1 MKTTCCSIAGMR
13 MLPAVLAAM
22 IVASSADAFA
32 DESPP
37 AELRHHTATPWIV
50 AGVGAGV
57 AAIGVLSFVGAVVAH
72 NDVASESAAKG
83 CTTSPTVVCPAGVD
97 GSTIKTNLDG
107 EHAMNVLGVI
117 LTAAGGAALIG
128 SFIWHFLEPVGP
140 RASSAFVVAPALG
153 PGYGG
158 LGVWARF

>member
-1 MKTTCCSIAGMR
+1 MRYTCCSIAGLR
-13 MLPAVLAAM
+13 MLPALLAAM
-22 IVASSADAFA
+22 IVAFSVDTFA
-32 DESPP
+32 EESPP
-37 AELRHHTATPWIV
+37 TELRHHTATPWIV

-57 AAIGVLSFVGAVVAH
+57 AAIGILSFVGAVVAH

-83 CTTSPTVVCPAGVD
+83 CTTRPTVVCPTGVD
-97 GSTIKTNLDG
+97 GSNIKTNLDG

-117 LTAAGGAALIG
+117 LTAGGGAALIG

-140 RASSAFVVAPALG
+140 ERSAFVVAPALG

-158 LGVWARF
+158 LAVWARF